1 MHLPSVAGAVKKSPG
16 RQSKT
21 TNTNAATFISSSMDG
36 GLGPTAKM
44 DGMCLVPRK
53 SSVDEGLSD
62 DEATFVAFKGT
73 TKLEKPPKTD
83 EEELKSILLG
93 DSGRWSTQSSSNKRV
108 SFSVDVADSEGM
120 MLLLEDLG
128 RSWTS
133 SSLTLEDS
141 GRWTEQS
148 PKSNSW
154 ASAEDK
160 TKDVDNNCEEAKNFE
175 DSGVLAT
182 TSTESSTQS
191 PKPHKKK
198 RSRKKKRRLT
208 ADEKMV
214 SSIAEVIY

>member
-1 MHLPSVAGAVKKSPG
+1 
-16 RQSKT
+16 
-21 TNTNAATFISSSMDG
+21 MDG

-73 TKLEKPPKTD
+73 TKLEEPPKTD

-93 DSGRWSTQSSSNKRV
+93 DSGRWTTQSSSNKRV
-108 SFSVDVADSEGM
+108 SFSVDVAEEEGM
-120 MLLLEDLG
+120 MKLLEDLG

-141 GRWTEQS
+141 RWTEQS
-148 PKSNSW
+148 SKSKNSW

-160 TKDVDNNCEEAKNFE
+160 TKDVDNNGEEAKNFE
-175 DSGVLAT
+175 DSDVLT
-182 TSTESSTQS
+182 PTSAESSTQP

-214 SSIAEVIY
+214 SSIAVAIYNEHIMCYMHANSCLPPLL